1 MSEMEREKKP
11 EFVVTDRRKF
21 NVDGEPRADAP
32 VETPSAAAT
41 APASPSAESA
51 KPPQAKQPL
60 PGKHQP
66 GQPQPSSAT
75 PPKAEK
81 SAMPRQAS
89 ALESQQAPASSA
101 GPDLATGYSG
111 DRERASFGGQKME
124 FVHLLDML
132 VQTAMMYAGAMDSG
146 TERQVDI
153 VGLRQMID
161 LIAVLEEKT
170 KGNLNEQEITVL
182 KNTIFQLRMTY
193 MEIVNMIDRQA
204 MQKGPGSKGPGTTG
218 PARK

>member
-1 MSEMEREKKP
+1 MEKEKKP

-21 NVDGEPRADAP
+21 TVEGEPRAEAASETPAP
-32 VETPSAAAT
+32 VPAAASQPAAT
-41 APASPSAESA
+41 AKPAAAPPPAPPEPEKPAPKPATSSSP
-51 KPPQAKQPL
+51 
-60 PGKHQP
+60 
-66 GQPQPSSAT
+66 
-75 PPKAEK
+75 
-81 SAMPRQAS
+81 
-89 ALESQQAPASSA
+89 
-101 GPDLATGYSG
+101 GPDLATGYST

-132 VQTAMMYAGAMDSG
+132 VQTAMMYSGAMDTG
-146 TERQVDI
+146 AERRVDI

-170 KGNLNEQEITVL
+170 RGNLTEQEENIL
-182 KNTIFQLRMTY
+182 KNTLYQLRMTY

-204 MQKGPGSKGPGTTG
+204 MQKAPGAPG

>member
-1 MSEMEREKKP
+1 
-11 EFVVTDRRKF
+11 
-21 NVDGEPRADAP
+21 
-32 VETPSAAAT
+32 
-41 APASPSAESA
+41 
-51 KPPQAKQPL
+51 
-60 PGKHQP
+60 
-66 GQPQPSSAT
+66 
-75 PPKAEK
+75 
-81 SAMPRQAS
+81 MPRQAS
-89 ALESQQAPASSA
+89 ALESQQASASST

-170 KGNLNEQEITVL
+170 KGNLNEQEATIL

-204 MQKGPGSKGPGTTG
+204 MQKGPGASG